1 MKKILTSAFIGS
13 LLIPVALFAETAV
26 TNQISKEGVNNLG
39 DFVNAITS
47 SVVTALATLF
57 LAGAV
62 AAFFFGIVQY
72 ILGAREGT
80 EAKIKAGNKFMLWGL
95 IAIFVM
101 FSVWGIVRY
110 AQRIL
115 RIEGI
120 NDITIP
126 NVKFNTGGG
135 TTNPTPTPGS
145 PTGGGKSPT
154 SGSPTGGGTN
164 PTSGSPTG
172 GGTNPTAGSPTGGG
186 ATDGSVQLNGS
197 CTNASACTT
206 GTFCYPTDG
215 VNVTNGGRCI
225 SNDSGVY

>member
-1 MKKILTSAFIGS
+1 MKKILTSAFISS
-13 LLIPVALFAETAV
+13 LFIPVISFAQTAAA
-26 TNQISKEGVNNLG
+26 NQISKQGVDNLG
-39 DFVNAITS
+39 EFVNAITT
-47 SVVTALATLF
+47 SVVGALATLF

-80 EAKIKAGNKFMLWGL
+80 EAKIKAGNQFMLWGL

-120 NDITIP
+120 NDIVIP
-126 NVKFNTGGG
+126 NVKFNTGSTEPKPTTTGATTGGNGSGPTTGG
-135 TTNPTPTPGS
+135 TTGGGGSS
-145 PTGGGKSPT
+145 PT
-154 SGSPTGGGTN
+154 TGGT
-164 PTSGSPTG
+164 TG
-172 GGTNPTAGSPTGGG
+172 GGG

-197 CTNASACTT
+197 CTTASACST

-215 VNVTNGGRCI
+215 VNVANGGRCI
-225 SNDSGVY
+225 ANDSSVN